1 MSSLVRQCLDVE
13 TLPQILESRLV
24 DLLKL
29 PSPEL
34 EEIGTILS
42 DILGTAQ
49 TSFIFVD
56 AIDDC
61 ERSERGKILRL
72 LRDVMSLCSS
82 VVKVFLA
89 IRQGMVEEV
98 GNICKSSYQA
108 TMSSSEAHLS
118 MDRYIKD
125 VLAERK
131 ENGNLVVGNSEL
143 LSEIS
148 VALTQEANG
157 M

>member
-1 MSSLVRQCLDVE
+1 MRSLVRQCLDVE

-34 EEIGTILS
+34 EEIGKFLIYVLS
-42 DILGTAQ
+42 TAQ

-56 AIDDC
+56 AIDEC
-61 ERSERGKILRL
+61 ERSEQGKILRL
-72 LRDVMSLCSS
+72 LRDVMALCSS

-98 GNICKSSYQA
+98 GNIYQSSYQA
-108 TMSSSEAHLS
+108 TMSSFEAHLS
-118 MDRYIKD
+118 IGRYIKD
-125 VLAERK
+125 VLAERMEDRK
-131 ENGNLVVGNSEL
+131 LVVGNSEL
-143 LSEIS
+143 LGEIS